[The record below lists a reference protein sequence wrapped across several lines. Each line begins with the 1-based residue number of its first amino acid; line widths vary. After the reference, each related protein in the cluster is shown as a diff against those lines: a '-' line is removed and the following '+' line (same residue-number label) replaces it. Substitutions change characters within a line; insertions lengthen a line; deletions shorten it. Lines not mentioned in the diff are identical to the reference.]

1 MKIQS
6 LTPRH
11 RGFTLVEL
19 LVVMLIVVVL
29 ATLTFVSVNRVRDST
44 RRAASMGNLRQ
55 LGIAMTTFTVE
66 NNGYLPVTRM
76 GSTYWPQVI
85 YPYIGNADVFVRP
98 GTKKVPVSAQEPE
111 GYFDISPEAAKTPE
125 GVPIRWNY
133 VINGG
138 ASTLPFSE
146 DPKNNPKFT
155 SGLSRTLSTLQQP
168 ERTIF
173 MTEGASAFWINGEAK
188 PDSNRIYRWKNG
200 TANILFGD
208 GSTRA
213 MNPKTEITANSFLVI
228 KK

>member
-1 MKIQS
+1 MKTRTIS
-6 LTPRH
+6 PR
-11 RGFTLVEL
+11 RSGFTLVEL
-19 LVVMLIVVVL
+19 LVVILIIVVL
-29 ATLTFVSVNRVRDST
+29 AALTLVGINRVRDST
-44 RRAASMGNLRQ
+44 RRAVSMGNLRQ
-55 LGIAMTTFTVE
+55 LGVAMTAFTAE
-66 NNGYLPVTRM
+66 NNGYLPVTRL

-85 YPYIGNADVFVRP
+85 YPYVGSPEVFVRP
-98 GTKKVPVSAQEPE
+98 GTKKVPVSAKEPE
-111 GYFDISPEAAKTPE
+111 GYFDMSPEAAKTPE

-138 ASTLPFSE
+138 APTLPFSE
-146 DPKNNPKFT
+146 DPSNNPRFT
-155 SGLSRTLSTLQQP
+155 SGLSRSLSTLQQP

-188 PDSNRIYRWKNG
+188 PNSNRIYRWKNG

-213 MNPKTEITANSFLVI
+213 LNPKTEITTNSFLVI